1 MRSTSVAAGLAL
13 LLTAGSLAAQ
23 TERPK
28 LVVLIVVDQMRAD
41 YIGRFQHQW
50 TSGLKRLVDDGAW
63 FRQAAYPYFQTNT
76 CAGHATISTGSL
88 PESHGLIG
96 NNWYDRSEGRLRA
109 CADDASAPLLSYG
122 APVDGAHGPGNL
134 LVPTLADEL
143 KMQLPGTRTVSL
155 AIKPRVG
162 VSLAGQRSD
171 AALWREDFTWVTSTA
186 YTDRRIR
193 FIEQFLDANPV
204 EQALGT
210 IWTRALPE
218 ETYLFDGVTE
228 ASNPREG
235 WTDSFPYP
243 LVGRNN
249 TPDEVFAEQWENSPW
264 SNDYLGRLAAAAVD
278 ALELGQ
284 RESTDYL
291 AIGFPALD
299 WTGHDYGPRSHE
311 VQDILIRLDR
321 TVGTLLDHFDA
332 AVGPDQY
339 VVALSADHG
348 VMPIPEQRRARLGD
362 AGRIPASRIVEAANA
377 GVLAALGT
385 PDTVAVFEEQDLY
398 FTPGVYDRLL
408 ASPAALAQVV
418 ETIRSV
424 EGVADVYRGDTIR
437 ERRDVGDPVE
447 RALARSYYPGRSGDL
462 LVVLRPYW
470 TTSTNAAGHGTSYDY
485 DTRVPIL
492 FLGAGIAPGRYLAEV
507 TPADIAPTLAE
518 IAGITLARTDGR
530 VLTEALV
537 DP

>member
-1 MRSTSVAAGLAL
+1 
-13 LLTAGSLAAQ
+13 
-23 TERPK
+23 
-28 LVVLIVVDQMRAD
+28 
-41 YIGRFQHQW
+41 
-50 TSGLKRLVDDGAW
+50 
-63 FRQAAYPYFQTNT
+63 YFQTNT